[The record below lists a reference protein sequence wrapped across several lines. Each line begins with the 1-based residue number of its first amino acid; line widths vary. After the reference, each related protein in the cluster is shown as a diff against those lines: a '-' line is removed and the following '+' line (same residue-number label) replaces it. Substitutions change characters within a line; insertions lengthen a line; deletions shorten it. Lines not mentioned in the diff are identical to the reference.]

1 MYFKAEVGKR
11 IQECR
16 KEKKFSQKQLGNMV
30 GKDEHYI
37 SAIER
42 GLNFPSVDQL
52 IKILNTLEVSAD
64 AVFCDVLEHST
75 DQHSNELA
83 EMMKD
88 ISSGE
93 REKIHALLK
102 LQIQQSKERD
112 AAIRELQKKID
123 NPPKT

>member
-1 MYFKAEVGKR
+1 MWKAEVGKR

-16 KEKKFSQKQLGNMV
+16 REKRYSQKRLGNMV

-64 AVFCDVLEHST
+64 AVLCDVLEHST

-83 EMMKD
+83 EMMKGL
-88 ISSGE
+88 SSGE
-93 REKIHALLK
+93 REKIYALLK

-112 AAIRELQKKID
+112 TAIRELKKKID
-123 NPPKT
+123 NTPKT

>member
-1 MYFKAEVGKR
+1 M
-11 IQECR
+11 
-16 KEKKFSQKQLGNMV
+16 

-52 IKILNTLEVSAD
+52 IKILNTLELSAD
-64 AVFCDVLEHST
+64 AVFRDVLEHST

-83 EMMKD
+83 EMMQGL
-88 ISSGE
+88 SSGE
-93 REKIHALLK
+93 REKIYALLK
-102 LQIQQSKERD
+102 LQIQQSKERG

-123 NPPKT
+123 NLPKT

>member
-1 MYFKAEVGKR
+1 MWKSKVGKR
-11 IQECR
+11 IYECR
-16 KEKKFSQKQLGNMV
+16 KNKRFSQKQLGKMV

-52 IKILNTLEVSAD
+52 IKILNALEVPAD
-64 AVFCDVLEHST
+64 AVFCDVLEYST

-88 ISSGE
+88 LSSGE
-93 REKIHALLK
+93 REKIYALLK

-112 AAIRELQKKID
+112 AAMKELKDKID
-123 NPPKT
+123 NHPKT

>member
-1 MYFKAEVGKR
+1 
-11 IQECR
+11 
-16 KEKKFSQKQLGNMV
+16 MV

-52 IKILNTLEVSAD
+52 IKILNALEVPAD
-64 AVFCDVLEHST
+64 AVFCDVLEYST

-88 ISSGE
+88 LSSGE
-93 REKIHALLK
+93 REKIYALLK

-112 AAIRELQKKID
+112 AAMKELKDKID

>member
-1 MYFKAEVGKR
+1 MWKSKVGKR
-11 IQECR
+11 IYECR
-16 KEKKFSQKQLGNMV
+16 KNKRFSQKQLGKMV

-52 IKILNTLEVSAD
+52 IKILNALGVPAD

-75 DQHSNELA
+75 DPRPNKLSK
-83 EMMKD
+83 MMD
-88 ISSGE
+88 DLSPDE
-93 REKIHALLK
+93 REKVYEVLK

-112 AAIRELQKKID
+112 TAMKELKDNID
-123 NPPKT
+123 NSPKT